1 MRDSKTGST
10 CSGITSTRRANGIQ
24 HLVADVLTTNHLMF
38 KVLHDAG
45 LRPRLNKSGDGVE
58 HLHIDLTEITTEIS
72 D

>member
-1 MRDSKTGST
+1 
-10 CSGITSTRRANGIQ
+10 
-24 HLVADVLTTNHLMF
+24 MF